1 MSNRSCNSSTSFSTW
16 RPAGAINGPLP
27 KVHQR
32 HRLPLVFDAP
42 LISNGAVNRIDG
54 SLDLDDPSP
63 LLVPAPLTGLGQ
75 FIGQLATIGHYSFS
89 RCGAL
94 AGGGANAGPEGKE
107 VPRVAFLGFEFINT
121 SLEATARVEV
131 ERIRLLDDV
140 LRQKLTASR
149 RFEIVD
155 IPPDTIKEIASGP
168 TISNCNGCQRRF
180 AQMVGANW
188 AAWGTVQKVSNLILN
203 INVYMEDAESGKMKF
218 ARSVDIRGNTDE
230 SWRRGLDYLLRN
242 YLLREP

>member
-1 MSNRSCNSSTSFSTW
+1 MQSATLRDVRTGLDEVQAGRAPARARRGEGSLLRDGPYANGCVEPASCEFEPSLRRQARILEIGYQ
-16 RPAGAINGPLP
+16 RPA
-27 KVHQR
+27 
-32 HRLPLVFDAP
+32 
-42 LISNGAVNRIDG
+42 
-54 SLDLDDPSP
+54 
-63 LLVPAPLTGLGQ
+63 
-75 FIGQLATIGHYSFS
+75 
-89 RCGAL
+89 
-94 AGGGANAGPEGKE
+94 
-107 VPRVAFLGFEFINT
+107 
-121 SLEATARVEV
+121 
-131 ERIRLLDDV
+131 
-140 LRQKLTASR
+140 TASS

-155 IPPDTIKEIASGP
+155 IPPDTIKEIASGT

-203 INVYMEDAESGKMKF
+203 INVYMQDAESGKMKF

>member
-1 MSNRSCNSSTSFSTW
+1 VHHAPEQPAKEAGELEPTELHHRGAAADGGEIAQVAITKWRWRGPARDSRGDEPADIAAHLLRGRRGAGNAGLRECSSAMKAALGIFL
-16 RPAGAINGPLP
+16 AIM
-27 KVHQR
+27 
-32 HRLPLVFDAP
+32 
-42 LISNGAVNRIDG
+42 
-54 SLDLDDPSP
+54 
-63 LLVPAPLTGLGQ
+63 
-75 FIGQLATIGHYSFS
+75 
-89 RCGAL
+89 
-94 AGGGANAGPEGKE
+94 AGGGANAGPDGKE
-107 VPRVAFLGFEFINT
+107 VPRVAFLGCEFINT

-140 LRQKLTASR
+140 LRQKLTASS

-203 INVYMEDAESGKMKF
+203 INVYMEDAEPGKMKF

>member
-1 MSNRSCNSSTSFSTW
+1 MDAAADQPPDIGRTGMTSQSHAGRNNRGSRAGMSLRLEAAMGIFL
-16 RPAGAINGPLP
+16 AIMAVGA
-27 KVHQR
+27 
-32 HRLPLVFDAP
+32 
-42 LISNGAVNRIDG
+42 
-54 SLDLDDPSP
+54 
-63 LLVPAPLTGLGQ
+63 
-75 FIGQLATIGHYSFS
+75 
-89 RCGAL
+89 
-94 AGGGANAGPEGKE
+94 ANAEPNGKD

-121 SLEATARVEV
+121 SLEATAPVEV

-140 LRQKLTASR
+140 MRQKLRASSS
-149 RFEIVD
+149 FEIVD
-155 IPPDTIKEIASGP
+155 IPPERIKKIASGP
-168 TISNCNGCQRRF
+168 TISNCNGCQRKF

-218 ARSVDIRGNTDE
+218 ARSVDIRGNTDD

>member
-1 MSNRSCNSSTSFSTW
+1 MKAALGIFLAIM
-16 RPAGAINGPLP
+16 AG
-27 KVHQR
+27 
-32 HRLPLVFDAP
+32 
-42 LISNGAVNRIDG
+42 S
-54 SLDLDDPSP
+54 
-63 LLVPAPLTGLGQ
+63 
-75 FIGQLATIGHYSFS
+75 
-89 RCGAL
+89 
-94 AGGGANAGPEGKE
+94 GANAGPDGQK

-140 LRQKLTASR
+140 LRQKLTASS

-155 IPPDTIKEIASGP
+155 IPPDTIKKIASGP

-203 INVYMEDAESGKMKF
+203 INVYMEDAESGTPGASTF
-218 ARSVDIRGNTDE
+218 AAIPTNPGDGGSIICCAIICCANPDRSPA
-230 SWRRGLDYLLRN
+230 W
-242 YLLREP
+242 

>member
-1 MSNRSCNSSTSFSTW
+1 MLRDGPYANGCVEPASCEFEPSLRRQARILEIGYQ
-16 RPAGAINGPLP
+16 RPA
-27 KVHQR
+27 
-32 HRLPLVFDAP
+32 
-42 LISNGAVNRIDG
+42 
-54 SLDLDDPSP
+54 
-63 LLVPAPLTGLGQ
+63 
-75 FIGQLATIGHYSFS
+75 
-89 RCGAL
+89 
-94 AGGGANAGPEGKE
+94 
-107 VPRVAFLGFEFINT
+107 
-121 SLEATARVEV
+121 
-131 ERIRLLDDV
+131 
-140 LRQKLTASR
+140 TASS

-155 IPPDTIKEIASGP
+155 IPPDTIKEIASGT

-203 INVYMEDAESGKMKF
+203 I

>member
-1 MSNRSCNSSTSFSTW
+1 MATHEKCPS
-16 RPAGAINGPLP
+16 AI
-27 KVHQR
+27 Q
-32 HRLPLVFDAP
+32 A
-42 LISNGAVNRIDG
+42 A
-54 SLDLDDPSP
+54 
-63 LLVPAPLTGLGQ
+63 LGI
-75 FIGQLATIGHYSFS
+75 FLAIIV
-89 RCGAL
+89 
-94 AGGGANAGPEGKE
+94 GGAANTELDGRD

-121 SLEATARVEV
+121 SIEATAPVEV

-140 LRQKLTASR
+140 LRQKLTTSGR
-149 RFEIVD
+149 YVIVD

-168 TISNCNGCQRRF
+168 TISNCNGCQRKF
-180 AQMVGANW
+180 AQELGANW

-203 INVYMEDAESGKMKF
+203 INLYIEDVESGKMKL

>member
-1 MSNRSCNSSTSFSTW
+1 MNAALGIFL
-16 RPAGAINGPLP
+16 AIM
-27 KVHQR
+27 V
-32 HRLPLVFDAP
+32 
-42 LISNGAVNRIDG
+42 
-54 SLDLDDPSP
+54 
-63 LLVPAPLTGLGQ
+63 
-75 FIGQLATIGHYSFS
+75 
-89 RCGAL
+89 
-94 AGGGANAGPEGKE
+94 GGGANAGPDGKE

-140 LRQKLTASR
+140 LRQKLTASS

-180 AQMVGANW
+180 
-188 AAWGTVQKVSNLILN
+188 LN